1 MVQAEEYNNVRLRAN
16 EKKLYKEI
24 NRSNGIK
31 FPIKVD
37 LAMHAHKRSLIVQSE
52 LGGVEFPVDEQYSKH
67 KRQFNQDKA
76 LIFDSIHRLI
86 RCIID
91 CQIHLQDAVAV
102 RNALELARSFGARV
116 WDNSPLQMKQVSQIG
131 LVAIRKLAIGGINTI
146 EALEAA
152 EPHRIEMLLS
162 KNPPF
167 GNRMLANLKDFPKL
181 RVSVKMMGKE
191 SKKGR
196 PVVIKIKAE
205 VGFIN
210 DKIPAFF
217 RRKPVYICLL
227 TERSDGF
234 LVDFRRISASKLN
247 KSPDVLYSAELL
259 KHTQYFTCHVM
270 CDEIAG
276 TMRSAELRPDLPP
289 YLFPPSPEERQQSQT
304 TGAQPHQR
312 PDAGRIEKHDDII
325 DASPMTLQDDEF
337 DDKSLNDQD
346 MMDAC
351 KKSLSEQDFSEHQ
364 RLLMAASVDDI
375 GFRDVDSV
383 ASLPEHTLPIPRN
396 KKQADT
402 EKRSWN
408 PEKLENGKWAC
419 NHKCK
424 DKNG

>member
-1 MVQAEEYNNVRLRAN
+1 MRLRAN

-37 LAMHAHKRSLIVQSE
+37 LAMHAHKRSLILQSE
-52 LGGVEFPVDEQYSKH
+52 LGGVEFPIDEQYSKH

-76 LIFDSIHRLI
+76 IIFDSIHRLI

-116 WDNSPLQMKQVSQIG
+116 WDNSPLQMKQISQIG
-131 LVAIRKLAIGGINTI
+131 LVAIRKLATGGITTL
-146 EALEAA
+146 ETLEAA

-167 GNRMLANLKDFPKL
+167 GNKMLANLKDFPKL

-210 DKIPAFF
+210 DKIPTFF

-234 LVDFRRISASKLN
+234 LVDFRRISANKLN
-247 KSPDVLYSAELL
+247 KSPDILFSAELL
-259 KHTQYFTCHVM
+259 SHTQYLTCHVM

-276 TMRSAELRPDLPP
+276 TMRSAELKPELPAH
-289 YLFPPSPEERQQSQT
+289 LFPSSPDERQQSRTKGVVPGQKPR
-304 TGAQPHQR
+304 G
-312 PDAGRIEKHDDII
+312 GGIEKHGHSVDD
-325 DASPMTLQDDEF
+325 SPQTLQDDEF
-337 DDKSLNDQD
+337 DDDSLNDQD

-351 KKSLSEQDFSEHQ
+351 KK
-364 RLLMAASVDDI
+364 RLLLA
-375 GFRDVDSV
+375 
-383 ASLPEHTLPIPRN
+383 
-396 KKQADT
+396 
-402 EKRSWN
+402 RSY
-408 PEKLENGKWAC
+408 
-419 NHKCK
+419 
-424 DKNG
+424 

>member
-1 MVQAEEYNNVRLRAN
+1 
-16 EKKLYKEI
+16 
-24 NRSNGIK
+24 
-31 FPIKVD
+31 
-37 LAMHAHKRSLIVQSE
+37 MHAHKRSLIVQSE
-52 LGGVEFPVDEQYSKH
+52 LGGVEFPIDEQYAKH
-67 KRQFNQDKA
+67 KRQFNQDKT

-116 WDNSPLQMKQVSQIG
+116 WDNSPLQMKQISQIG

-167 GNRMLANLKDFPKL
+167 GNKMLANLKDFPKL
-181 RVSVKMMGKE
+181 RVSIKMMGKE

-196 PVVIKIKAE
+196 HVVIKIKAE

-210 DKIPAFF
+210 DKIPTFF

-247 KSPDVLYSAELL
+247 KSPDVLFSAELL
-259 KHTQYFTCHVM
+259 SHTQYYTCHVM

-276 TMRSAELRPDLPP
+276 TLRSAELKPELPP
-289 YLFPPSPEERQQSQT
+289 YLFPSAPEKVQQSQIA
-304 TGAQPHQR
+304 GAQPSQR
-312 PDAGRIEKHDDII
+312 PDGGSIQKHDYLV
-325 DASPMTLQDDEF
+325 DASPRTLQDEEF
-337 DDKSLNDQD
+337 DDDRLNDQD

-351 KKSLSEQDFSEHQ
+351 KKILF
-364 RLLMAASVDDI
+364 LA
-375 GFRDVDSV
+375 
-383 ASLPEHTLPIPRN
+383 
-396 KKQADT
+396 
-402 EKRSWN
+402 RS
-408 PEKLENGKWAC
+408 
-419 NHKCK
+419 
-424 DKNG
+424 

>member
-1 MVQAEEYNNVRLRAN
+1 MVQAEEFNNVRLRAN

-37 LAMHAHKRSLIVQSE
+37 IAMHAHKRSLIIQSE
-52 LGGVEFPVDEQYSKH
+52 LGGVEFLIDEQYSKH

-116 WDNSPLQMKQVSQIG
+116 WDNSPLQMKQISQIG
-131 LVAIRKLAIGGINTI
+131 LVAIRKLATGGINSI
-146 EALEAA
+146 EALETA

-167 GNRMLANLKDFPKL
+167 GNKMLANLKDFPKL
-181 RVSVKMMGKE
+181 HVSVKMMGKE

-196 PVVIKIKAE
+196 PVIIKIKAE

-210 DKIPAFF
+210 DKIPTFF

-227 TERSDGF
+227 TERSDRF

-247 KSPDVLYSAELL
+247 KSPDILFSAELL
-259 KHTQYFTCHVM
+259 SHTQYVTCHVM

-276 TMRSAELRPDLPP
+276 TMRSAELRPELPP
-289 YLFPPSPEERQQSQT
+289 YLFPSSPEERQQYQSA
-304 TGAQPHQR
+304 GAQAGQKPSG
-312 PDAGRIEKHDDII
+312 GRIEKHDDLVG
-325 DASPMTLQDDEF
+325 DSPLTLQDDEF
-337 DDKSLNDQD
+337 DDDSLNDQD

-351 KKSLSEQDFSEHQ
+351 KKSLS
-364 RLLMAASVDDI
+364 LA
-375 GFRDVDSV
+375 
-383 ASLPEHTLPIPRN
+383 
-396 KKQADT
+396 
-402 EKRSWN
+402 RS
-408 PEKLENGKWAC
+408 
-419 NHKCK
+419 
-424 DKNG
+424 

>member
-1 MVQAEEYNNVRLRAN
+1 M
-16 EKKLYKEI
+16 YKEI
-24 NRSNGIK
+24 NRSSGIK

-67 KRQFNQDKA
+67 KRQFNQDKV

-131 LVAIRKLAIGGINTI
+131 LVAIRKLSIGGINTI
-146 EALEAA
+146 ETLEAA

-210 DKIPAFF
+210 DKVPTFF

-234 LVDFRRISASKLN
+234 LVDFRRISATKLN
-247 KSPDVLYSAELL
+247 KSPDILLSAELL
-259 KHTQYFTCHVM
+259 SHTHYITSHVM

-276 TMRSAELRPDLPP
+276 TMRSAELRPELPP
-289 YLFPPSPEERQQSQT
+289 HLFSPSREERQQSQT
-304 TGAQPHQR
+304 AGTQPRQR
-312 PDAGRIEKHDDII
+312 PDGGRIEKHDEVVDT
-325 DASPMTLQDDEF
+325 SPLTLQDDEF
-337 DDKSLNDQD
+337 DDNSLNDQD

-351 KKSLSEQDFSEHQ
+351 KKCLFWT
-364 RLLMAASVDDI
+364 RL
-375 GFRDVDSV
+375 
-383 ASLPEHTLPIPRN
+383 
-396 KKQADT
+396 
-402 EKRSWN
+402 W
-408 PEKLENGKWAC
+408 
-419 NHKCK
+419 
-424 DKNG
+424 